1 MPINT
6 KHLTLTFSSK
16 SKSHFTYHHNGLSQN
31 PPILVIL
38 SCIIIPS
45 TAQNSAQDYVNAHNT
60 ARAQVGVGP
69 VVWNTTLANCAQNY
83 ANQRVGDCSLT
94 HSNGIFG
101 ENLAKGSSSSF
112 SGVSAVNMWVAEKQ
126 CYDYNTN
133 SCIGGKQCLHYT
145 QSSLGP
151 IQRTEAVFV
160 PPICWAL
167 GPAKSWVSLPNT
179 CVNLVVPE

>member
-1 MPINT
+1 MDCHKI
-6 KHLTLTFSSK
+6 L
-16 SKSHFTYHHNGLSQN
+16 LS
-31 PPILVIL
+31 LVIL

-60 ARAQVGVGP
+60 ARAQVGVAP

-83 ANQRVGDCSLT
+83 ANQRVADCALT
-94 HSNGIFG
+94 HSNGIYG

-133 SCIGGKQCLHYT
+133 SCMGGNSACTTRRWCGTIRHSWGAPV
-145 QSSLGP
+145 SSAATDGTMWFATTTPRATGTENGL
-151 IQRTEAVFV
+151 IKYKVRLILRTITPFYV
-160 PPICWAL
+160 
-167 GPAKSWVSLPNT
+167 
-179 CVNLVVPE
+179 